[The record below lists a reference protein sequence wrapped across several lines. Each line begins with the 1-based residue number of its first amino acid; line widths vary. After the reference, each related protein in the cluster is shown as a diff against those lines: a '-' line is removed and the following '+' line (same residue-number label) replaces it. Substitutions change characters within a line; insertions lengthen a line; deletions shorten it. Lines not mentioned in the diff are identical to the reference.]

1 MRLYKALPRNAKVIT
16 WDPACEGIGSL
27 IARTSTY
34 LAGGCEMRQVLAVL
48 SLVLPVIPPFIML
61 MPNNPSI
68 SLILIAITLSIGL
81 SDFSWV
87 IYLLSPG

>member
-1 MRLYKALPRNAKVIT
+1 
-16 WDPACEGIGSL
+16 
-27 IARTSTY
+27 
-34 LAGGCEMRQVLAVL
+34 MRQVLAVL